1 MREAKWGF
9 GDGVPER
16 VWAAA
21 QKEVNA
27 LNELL
32 KLKLSKLPSCPGCYL
47 MKCEGEI
54 IYVGKA
60 VNLKNRVSQYF
71 HASRD
76 HTIKVRAMVER
87 IDDFDI
93 VLCDTNLEALILE
106 CNLIKLHKP
115 QYNILLKDDKHYP
128 YLRIDTQQDYP
139 RVELV
144 RRVAKDKAKYFGPY
158 MGATGVREV
167 LDVLRGLFPLRTCA
181 QALKPGMNKRPC
193 LHHQLGEC
201 LAPCAGKVTPEE
213 YAKVVDDVV
222 DFLGGKS
229 AGVLA
234 RLQEQM
240 MAAAKEMRFEQ
251 AAQIRDRMKDVENL
265 MQRQKAINVRG
276 GDQDIIACVTDEID
290 AMIEIV
296 YVRGGHM
303 IGAENYALE
312 GAGDQPAS
320 QILSQF
326 ILQFYDDGR
335 QPPSELLCLE
345 LPEQAEDIAQILTER
360 RGTKVAVH
368 EPQRGTKH
376 KLVELALKNAADALS
391 KRNAHLARQQERT
404 TGACEA
410 LAQALGMTTVPRR
423 IEGYDIS
430 NTQGAQSVASMVVAI
445 DGKAA
450 PKEYR
455 HFKIKT
461 VEGANDFASHHEVM
475 LRRMTRARQER
486 EQLTAEGKLLPDGSL
501 APGQP
506 ELTGFAALP
515 DLILIDGGPQ
525 QLRFAREA
533 MHSVGYDIP
542 MFGLAERLE
551 EIFLPNQ
558 EESIL
563 LDRKSPALHLIV
575 RIRDEA
581 HRFGITHHR
590 KLRQKAGMKSS
601 LEDIPGIGKT
611 RRRALLTHFKSIKR
625 IAEATME
632 ELCEAEGIGPAQAK
646 VIYDHYHSKHSAEET
661 HA

>member
-1 MREAKWGF
+1 MN
-9 GDGVPER
+9 D
-16 VWAAA
+16 
-21 QKEVNA
+21 
-27 LNELL
+27 LL
-32 KLKLSKLPSCPGCYL
+32 KLKLSKLPTCPGCYL

-71 HASRD
+71 QNSRD
-76 HTIKVRAMVER
+76 HTVKVRAMVER

-106 CNLIKLHKP
+106 CNLIKRHKP

-128 YLRIDTQQDYP
+128 YLRIDVTQDYP

-144 RRVAKDKAKYFGPY
+144 RRVQKDKAKYFGPY

-167 LDVLRGLFPLRTCA
+167 LGVLRGLFPLRTCA
-181 QALKPGMNKRPC
+181 QAIKPGMAKRPC

-201 LAPCAGKVTPEE
+201 LAPCAGKVTPQE
-213 YAKVVDDVV
+213 YAKVVSEVV
-222 DFLGGKS
+222 DFLSGKS
-229 AGVLA
+229 DAVMA
-234 RLQEQM
+234 RLKEQM
-240 MAAAKEMRFEQ
+240 TAAAKEMRFEQ
-251 AAQIRDRMKDVENL
+251 AGQIRDRMKDVEAL

-276 GDQDIIACVTDEID
+276 GDQDILALVADEID
-290 AMIEIV
+290 AMVEVV

-312 GAGDQPAS
+312 GAGGQPAA

-345 LPEQAEDIAQILTER
+345 LPEQSEDIAKILSDR
-360 RGTKVAVH
+360 RGAKVAVR

-376 KLVELALKNAADALS
+376 KLVELAVKNAQDALA
-391 KRNAHLARQQERT
+391 KRNAHLSRQEERT
-404 TGACEA
+404 TGACAA
-410 LAQALGMTTVPRR
+410 LAAAIGMSTVPRR

-430 NTQGAQSVASMVVAI
+430 NTQGQQSVASMVVAI

-455 HFKIKT
+455 HFRIKT
-461 VEGANDFASHHEVM
+461 VEGANDFASHYEVM

-486 EQLTAEGKLLPDGSL
+486 DALMAQGKLLPDGSL

-533 MHSVGYDIP
+533 MHEAGYDIP

-551 EIFLPNQ
+551 EIFLPDQ

-611 RRRALLTHFKSIKR
+611 RRRALLTHFKSIKA
-625 IAEATME
+625 IAGATIE
-632 ELCEAEGIGPAQAK
+632 ELCAAEGIGPAQAK
-646 VIYDHYHSKHSAEET
+646 VIWEHYHQQKSAEET
-661 HA
+661 DA